1 MHMALGRARGGR
13 SRSHLLTMQSATGPG
28 RSAKIRV
35 KRALPCVSACIFI
48 IGREYVHIEPDKKR
62 YVDRCVRCYKYF
74 VYLFFMKKNIFY

>member
-48 IGREYVHIEPDKKR
+48 RASVHIEPDKKGTCR
-62 YVDRCVRCYKYF
+62 P
-74 VYLFFMKKNIFY
+74 